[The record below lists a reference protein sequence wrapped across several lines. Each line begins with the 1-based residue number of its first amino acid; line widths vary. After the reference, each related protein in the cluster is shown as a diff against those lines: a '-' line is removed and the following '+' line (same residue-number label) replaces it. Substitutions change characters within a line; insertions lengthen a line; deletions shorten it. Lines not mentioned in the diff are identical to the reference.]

1 MAEKKKTDIN
11 LPFFKIKEDE
21 EGTYVKVGP
30 IEVTERESEEEKV
43 KVGPLR
49 IDDRGVRVER
59 SLNSKLEGIA
69 WATFFILIGCVFLFE
84 SVYDFDLDGVVS
96 IGIGVILLSLNYAR
110 SRVGIEVSTFT
121 ILVGLV
127 LIALGITERFL
138 EDVNAFAVIVIIIG
152 VYLIIHYGR
161 RSS

>member
-1 MAEKKKTDIN
+1 MAEKEKTDIN

-110 SRVGIEVSTFT
+110 SRVGIEPSTFT
-121 ILVGLV
+121 IVAGLV
-127 LIALGITERFL
+127 LIAIGIAGRFL
-138 EDVNAFAVIVIIIG
+138 EDVNAIAVIAIFIG

-161 RSS
+161 RSF

>member
-1 MAEKKKTDIN
+1 MAEKEKTDIN

-21 EGTYVKVGP
+21 KGTYVKVGP

-49 IDDRGVRVER
+49 VDGRGVRVER

-110 SRVGIEVSTFT
+110 SRVGIEPSTFT
-121 ILVGLV
+121 IVAGLV
-127 LIALGITERFL
+127 LIAIGIAGRFL
-138 EDVNAFAVIVIIIG
+138 EDVNAIAVIAIFIG

-161 RSS
+161 RSF